1 MPMILYESLYLL
13 KHELNIRHER
23 WLVNDA
29 FGRVDS
35 GNCEN
40 SVKSC
45 VLYECLVYLEVR
57 ETGGAAYESQNY
69 SE

>member
-1 MPMILYESLYLL
+1 MSLIYGMRDGLSMMPLAEW
-13 KHELNIRHER
+13 IREI
-23 WLVNDA
+23 VKT
-29 FGRVDS
+29 V
-35 GNCEN
+35 
-40 SVKSC
+40 VKSC

>member
-1 MPMILYESLYLL
+1 MMPLAEW
-13 KHELNIRHER
+13 IREI
-23 WLVNDA
+23 VKT
-29 FGRVDS
+29 V
-35 GNCEN
+35 
-40 SVKSC
+40 VKSC